1 MLFSVIPDI
10 DPGNF
15 VSPFRVA
22 VVQMKSSEQKADN
35 LNVALEYVHL
45 AANNDASAVCFPE
58 FLMAF
63 SPENQ
68 DSKVL
73 VSTAES
79 VSNGKFVT
87 ALRKAA
93 KTNKISIV
101 ATVYEK
107 STSNCG
113 RVYDTAII
121 IDSMGKISSVYRKL
135 HLYDAL
141 GFRESLKFVAGDKI
155 NKPVTLG
162 PTKIGIMICYDIRFP
177 EMSRILAANGA
188 NTLVAPSAWVHG
200 ILKEE
205 HWVTM
210 LKARAIENGA
220 FVVAPDQVGN
230 IYSGRS
236 MIIDPFGL
244 VLLDMGNKQGME
256 IVEIDISRVRDV
268 RETLP
273 LLENRRTDVYKKDL
287 DIFGKNSSIR

>member
-1 MLFSVIPDI
+1 M
-10 DPGNF
+10 
-15 VSPFRVA
+15 
-22 VVQMKSSEQKADN
+22 
-35 LNVALEYVHL
+35 
-45 AANNDASAVCFPE
+45 
-58 FLMAF
+58 
-63 SPENQ
+63 
-68 DSKVL
+68 
-73 VSTAES
+73 
-79 VSNGKFVT
+79 
-87 ALRKAA
+87 
-93 KTNKISIV
+93 
-101 ATVYEK
+101 
-107 STSNCG
+107 
-113 RVYDTAII
+113 
-121 IDSMGKISSVYRKL
+121 
-135 HLYDAL
+135 
-141 GFRESLKFVAGDKI
+141 
-155 NKPVTLG
+155 KPVTLG

-188 NTLVAPSAWVHG
+188 NTLVAPSAWVQG

-236 MIIDPFGL
+236 MIIDPFGV

-256 IVEIDISRVRDV
+256 IVEIDISRVGDV